1 MIVFVAHT
9 KDTMSDLYLDALK
22 IRNQVFVKEQG
33 VPLDREIDNYEA
45 YTIHFVLYQDTET
58 PMATLRLL
66 PLEDGKI
73 KVQRMAVLK
82 EFRKKGLGKVIM
94 EAAETFAN
102 EHDYQQLVLGAQLTA
117 RDFYQRLGYQ
127 TEGEIFLDA
136 DIEHVT
142 MTKTL
147 QNN

>member
-1 MIVFVAHT
+1 MFVAHT

-58 PMATLRLL
+58 PMATVRLL

-102 EHDYQQLVLGAQLTA
+102 DHDYQQLVLGAQLTA

-127 TEGEIFLDA
+127 TEVEIFLDA
-136 DIEHVT
+136 GIEHVT

-147 QNN
+147 QNY

>member
-1 MIVFVAHT
+1 MFVAHT

-58 PMATLRLL
+58 PMATVRLL

-127 TEGEIFLDA
+127 AEGDIFLDA
-136 DIEHVT
+136 GIEHVT

>member
-1 MIVFVAHT
+1 MFVAHT

-22 IRNQVFVKEQG
+22 IRNQVFVREQG

-58 PMATLRLL
+58 PMATVRLL

-127 TEGEIFLDA
+127 AEGDIFLDA
-136 DIEHVT
+136 GIEHVT

>member
-1 MIVFVAHT
+1 MFVAHT

-102 EHDYQQLVLGAQLTA
+102 EHDYQQLALGAQLTA

-127 TEGEIFLDA
+127 AEGDIFLDA
-136 DIEHVT
+136 GIEHVT

>member
-1 MIVFVAHT
+1 MFVAHT

-45 YTIHFVLYQDTET
+45 YTIHFILYLDTET

-127 TEGEIFLDA
+127 AEGDIFLDA
-136 DIEHVT
+136 GIEHVT

>member
-58 PMATLRLL
+58 PMATVRLL

-127 TEGEIFLDA
+127 AEGDIFLDA
-136 DIEHVT
+136 GIEHVT

>member
-58 PMATLRLL
+58 PMATVRLL

-117 RDFYQRLGYQ
+117 QDFYQRLGYQ

>member
-1 MIVFVAHT
+1 MFVAHT

-127 TEGEIFLDA
+127 AEGDIFLDA
-136 DIEHVT
+136 GIEHVT
-142 MTKTL
+142 MIKTL

>member
-1 MIVFVAHT
+1 MIVFVAQT

>member
-1 MIVFVAHT
+1 MFVAHT

-58 PMATLRLL
+58 PMATVRLL

-117 RDFYQRLGYQ
+117 QDFYQRLGYQ
-127 TEGEIFLDA
+127 AEGDIFLDA
-136 DIEHVT
+136 GIEHVT

>member
-1 MIVFVAHT
+1 MFVAHT

-127 TEGEIFLDA
+127 AEGDIFLDA
-136 DIEHVT
+136 GIEHVT

>member
-1 MIVFVAHT
+1 MFVAHT

-22 IRNQVFVKEQG
+22 IRNQVFVREQG

-45 YTIHFVLYQDTET
+45 YTIHFVLFQDTET
-58 PMATLRLL
+58 PMATVRLL

-127 TEGEIFLDA
+127 AEGDIFLDA
-136 DIEHVT
+136 GIEHVT